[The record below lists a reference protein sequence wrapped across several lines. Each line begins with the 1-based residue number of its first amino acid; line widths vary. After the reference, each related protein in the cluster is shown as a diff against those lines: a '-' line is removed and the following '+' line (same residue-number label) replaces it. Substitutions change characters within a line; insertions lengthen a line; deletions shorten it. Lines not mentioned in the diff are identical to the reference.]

1 MNLLVLL
8 SRDIIFYIADDSGS
22 VDIALNYLD
31 KIEKAINNL
40 KDFLYSGS
48 VPHYATLRRQGYRV
62 LIVERHL
69 VFYKVNESQ
78 QIVTITLSWTAD
90 GNTGNYYNIVRFRYR
105 SRSCPRKSRKIWLL
119 HALSTSSMIN
129 TIGLSEFAQRSVR

>member
-1 MNLLVLL
+1 MSYQILRTDKADEQL
-8 SRDIIFYIADDSGS
+8 RDIIFYIADDSGS

-40 KDFLYSGS
+40 KDFPYSGS

-78 QIVTITLSWTAD
+78 QIVTIYAVVD
-90 GNTGNYYNIVRFRYR
+90 GRRESQNYYNQKTELPLYLR
-105 SRSCPRKSRKIWLL
+105 
-119 HALSTSSMIN
+119 
-129 TIGLSEFAQRSVR
+129 